1 MSFLNLWNKLKVPL
15 LTIVRDWL
23 QKTEWI
29 CSRIKIKWDD
39 SRHQSTRAI
48 PNIFQNSVRRVVVSA
63 KSKPKFK
70 YKIGH
75 DLLLWI
81 WWYLPTWPISILTC
95 DNVSNTFWKI
105 CKAKFDALPDLVC
118 GYIISSEIHWHQ
130 LWEAD
135 QTLFIESNKFSS
147 NLKF

>member
-1 MSFLNLWNKLKVPL
+1 M
-15 LTIVRDWL
+15 
-23 QKTEWI
+23 
-29 CSRIKIKWDD
+29 
-39 SRHQSTRAI
+39 
-48 PNIFQNSVRRVVVSA
+48 
-63 KSKPKFK
+63 
-70 YKIGH
+70 
-75 DLLLWI
+75 
-81 WWYLPTWPISILTC
+81 PTWPISNLTC

-147 NLKF
+147 NLKFLKRECKTQKSPEDAKHNSSEDPRYKMENENTRKSIHIDTFILTYLFEVNIE